1 MECHIIRR
9 MRLAHCKRGP
19 EVCEQCREM
28 DQEQICLLD
37 ICSPDAGMIQ
47 RRVLPVTVDGEEVW
61 REFDIIKVFETEAE
75 AQEYAT
81 ANGIVHVEL

>member
-1 MECHIIRR
+1 
-9 MRLAHCKRGP
+9 
-19 EVCEQCREM
+19 M

-37 ICSPDAGMIQ
+37 ICPPDAGMIQ

-61 REFDIIKVFETEAE
+61 REFDIVKVFGSEAE

-81 ANGIVHVEL
+81 ANDIFDIEL